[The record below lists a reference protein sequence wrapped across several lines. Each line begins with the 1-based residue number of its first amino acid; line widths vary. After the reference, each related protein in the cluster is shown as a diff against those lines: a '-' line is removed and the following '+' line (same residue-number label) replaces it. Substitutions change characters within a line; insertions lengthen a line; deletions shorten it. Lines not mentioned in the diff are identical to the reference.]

1 MSQRPV
7 PSSITRLLIAGVV
20 VLPIAICV
28 ILGVAALLGE
38 MGEPQERSPL
48 KWVALGVG
56 ILWIVDLICLVL
68 AQALNSLPNSDED
81 Q

>member
-1 MSQRPV
+1 MSRKLVPPV
-7 PSSITRLLIAGVV
+7 VTHLLIAGVA

-28 ILGVAALLGE
+28 ILAVAALLGE
-38 MGEPQERSPL
+38 MGEPPERSPL

-56 ILWIVDLICLVL
+56 ILWVVDLICLVL
-68 AQALNSLPNSDED
+68 AQALNSLAETDED